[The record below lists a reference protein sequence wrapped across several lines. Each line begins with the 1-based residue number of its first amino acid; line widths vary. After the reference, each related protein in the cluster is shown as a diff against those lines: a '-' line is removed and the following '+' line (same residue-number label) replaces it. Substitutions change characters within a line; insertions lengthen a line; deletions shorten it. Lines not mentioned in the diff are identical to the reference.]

1 MCGINAIFDPQHTLP
16 EKSMLIASMND
27 EMHYRGPDDEGT
39 YVDETIAIGM
49 RRLSI
54 IDVAGGHQPL
64 YNEDS
69 SLVIVF
75 NGEIY
80 NYVELMEDLKRRG
93 HQFRTSS
100 DTEVILHLYEEKGEA
115 CLNDLRGMFAFAL
128 WDSRR
133 QRLFAARDRVGI
145 KPLYMAQVHGA
156 LWLSSELKTI
166 VGAAGFSPTIR
177 PEAVYQYL
185 LYSYAIDPRH
195 TIVEQVT
202 RVLPGEYLVAD
213 GDGVRLVRYWSP
225 AFGGTQGIA
234 ARPDSEILA
243 TLEEAVRL
251 HLRSDVPVGILLS
264 GGIDSSAIAALAARN
279 GQNYTALC
287 AGYAGNHPNDERP
300 LAHATAQAL
309 GLPYIDVILDANSYE
324 RDFDELVRC
333 CDEPV
338 GDVAAMP
345 QWSLYRQA
353 RQQGFKVLLSGI
365 GGDEIAFGYTRWNEI
380 GRRSASLKPDEF
392 ANWIGFDLDSNQAL
406 TAATLHEVG
415 TERLRGAA
423 RDAQRPLA
431 ALRDQAQAGPD
442 AMASMLF
449 GSYLVHNGCLLTDKL
464 SMGCSI
470 ELRVPLLDHVL
481 VEQIFGLPLAQRFDP
496 NESKVLL
503 RRILRGVV
511 PDAVLDAQ
519 KRGFAPPNQY
529 FDDLTTRRIEQVRD
543 GFLANSNWFDR
554 KRLQTLCEQHAAAPW
569 LRVQR
574 LRNMIGIPKSMTV
587 LFRMLAFEGW
597 YETLINTSRSE
608 HTRAV

>member
-1 MCGINAIFDPQHTLP
+1 MCGINAIFDPQHQVP
-16 EKSMLIASMND
+16 EKGAAIAGMND
-27 EMHYRGPDDEGT
+27 EMHYRGPDDEGS
-39 YVDETIAIGM
+39 YVDQTVALGM

-54 IDVAGGHQPL
+54 IDLAGGHQPL
-64 YNEDS
+64 YNEDR

-80 NYVELMEDLKRRG
+80 NYVELMADLKQRG
-93 HQFRTSS
+93 HQFRTNS

-115 CLNDLRGMFAFAL
+115 CLDDLRGMFAFAL

-145 KPLYMAQVHGA
+145 KPLYMAQVNGA

-166 VGAAGFSPTIR
+166 VGAAKFAPTIR
-177 PEAVYQYL
+177 AEAVYQYL

-195 TIVEQVT
+195 TVVEQVT
-202 RVLPGEYLVAD
+202 RLLPGEYLTAD
-213 GDGVRLVRYWSP
+213 QSGVQLVSYWSP
-225 AFGGTQGIA
+225 TYGGTAGIA
-234 ARPDSEILA
+234 ARSDSEIFA

-264 GGIDSSAIAALAARN
+264 GGIDSSALAALAART

-287 AGYAGNHPNDERP
+287 AGYAGNHPNDERT

-309 GLPYIDVILDANSYE
+309 GLPHIDVILDASTYE
-324 RDFDELVRC
+324 SDFDELVRC

-353 RQQGFKVLLSGI
+353 RQRGFKVLLSGI

-380 GRRSASLKPDEF
+380 GRKSASLTPAEL
-392 ANWIGFDLDSNQAL
+392 ANWIGFDLDPNQAL

-415 TERLRGAA
+415 TSSLHAAACGAH
-423 RDAQRPLA
+423 RPLA
-431 ALRDQAQAGPD
+431 ELRDRAQPGPD

-464 SMGCSI
+464 SMGCSV

-481 VEQIFGLPLAQRFDP
+481 VETIFGLPLAQRFDP

-511 PDAVLDAQ
+511 PEAVLDAP

-543 GFLANSNWFDR
+543 GFLAKSNWFDQA
-554 KRLQTLCEQHAAAPW
+554 RLRTLCDQHAAAPW

-574 LRNMIGIPKSMTV
+574 IRNMIGIPKSMTV
-587 LFRMLAFEGW
+587 LFRMLAFECW
-597 YETLINTSRSE
+597 YETLIASTSNK
-608 HTRAV
+608 AAIA